1 MSKTI
6 KVEDHVYAMLTDLQR
21 GKETYSQTVQ
31 RILYVNRDLASFI
44 EHIEKYRFSTMPRPG
59 GEHEAKL

>member
-6 KVEDHVYAMLTDLQR
+6 KVEDHVYAMLTLLQR

-31 RILYVNRDLASFI
+31 RLINIELDVRQFI
-44 EHIEKYRFSTMPRPG
+44 NQINMDKLSTMPRPG
-59 GEHEAKL
+59 GKDEAKL